1 MKMLFVADLHYA
13 LRQYDW
19 LLGNAPGFD
28 AVAIGGDLLDLASA
42 LDTDSQI
49 IVVEKYL
56 RRIASRTPL
65 LVCSGNHDGDARNTS
80 HESICRWLR
89 EAGGDGLHVDG
100 GCFMH
105 GETLVSICPWWDG
118 GQTQAEVEE
127 QLARDAARPK
137 RRWVWIHHAPP
148 AGSPVSWTGRK
159 SAGDAVLAQWIERFS
174 PDLVLSGH
182 IHNAPF
188 YPDGSWIG
196 RIGKTWL
203 FNPGRQIGPQPSCV
217 IVDFEAM
224 SARWVAIGEDEFH
237 ELEAPADFSGPH
249 AAGA

>member
-1 MKMLFVADLHYA
+1 MKLLYVADLHYT

-19 LLGNAPGFD
+19 LVAVAAGFD
-28 AVAIGGDLLDLASA
+28 VVAIGGDLLDLASA

-56 RRIASRTPL
+56 RRLARIAPL
-65 LVCSGNHDGDARNTS
+65 LVCSGNHDGDARNEAR
-80 HESICRWLR
+80 ESICRWLR

-100 GCFMH
+100 SSFETSG
-105 GETLVSICPWWDG
+105 TLVSICPWWDG
-118 GQTQAEVEE
+118 PLSRSEVEQ
-127 QLARDAARPK
+127 QLARDAARAK
-137 RRWVWIHHAPP
+137 DRWIWIHHAPP

-159 SAGDAVLAQWIERFS
+159 SIGDAALAEWIARFS
-174 PDLVLSGH
+174 PDLVFSGH

-188 YPDGSWIG
+188 YADGAWVDQ
-196 RIGKTWL
+196 IGKTWV

-217 IVDFEAM
+217 ILDLATM
-224 SARWVAIGEDEFH
+224 SARWIAVGEESARD
-237 ELEAPADFSGPH
+237 LSLPMAVTSRD